1 MKDCFARML
10 KINRLSLLV
19 RKSSRIEHLSSNLS
33 ILGKSKGEAPIT
45 LECIDLIKH
54 PSADVALF
62 DYCTV
67 EGSRVSE
74 RRYFFAIYL
83 CSLARF
89 LALLLD

>member
-1 MKDCFARML
+1 MLQRML
-10 KINRLSLLV
+10 TMNRISVLI
-19 RKSSRIEHLSSNLS
+19 RKASRIEHLSSNLS

-74 RRYFFAIYL
+74 RRYFF
-83 CSLARF
+83 CVV

>member
-1 MKDCFARML
+1 MLQRML
-10 KINRLSLLV
+10 TMNRISVLV
-19 RKSSRIEHLSSNLS
+19 RKASRIEHLSSNLS

-74 RRYFFAIYL
+74 RRYFF
-83 CSLARF
+83 CVV

>member
-1 MKDCFARML
+1 ML
-10 KINRLSLLV
+10 KVNRLSLLV

-74 RRYFFAIYL
+74 RRYFF
-83 CSLARF
+83 CF
-89 LALLLD
+89 FV